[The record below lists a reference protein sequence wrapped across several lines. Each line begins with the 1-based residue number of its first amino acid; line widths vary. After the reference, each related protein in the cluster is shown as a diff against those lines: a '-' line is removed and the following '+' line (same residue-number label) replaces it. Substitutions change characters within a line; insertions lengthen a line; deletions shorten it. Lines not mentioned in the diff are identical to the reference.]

1 MKKINWYSVAT
12 TFFTILGAMLVIL
25 MILFAGNCFGTA
37 SAGQVEQ
44 EPIVKYVEVQK
55 EQMFDTSIIESMWCG
70 SGFEEGVIRMVGA
83 WWYADGV
90 VEDEQGQLW
99 GIEQSIEQTDFL
111 LLWIADNNTPN
122 KTTDDIIIKVWR
134 EAY

>member
-1 MKKINWYSVAT
+1 MKAKRHNIANTVWTVM
-12 TFFTILGAMLVIL
+12 GMMLIVM
-25 MILFAGNCFGTA
+25 MILFVTGSFGKA
-37 SAGQVEQ
+37 SAAHAEQ

-55 EQMFDTSIIESMWCG
+55 QGGFDTTIIESNWCG
-70 SGFEEGVIRMVGA
+70 NFEDGTVRMVGA

-99 GIEQSIEQTDFL
+99 AVEQSINADDFL
-111 LLWIADNNTPN
+111 MLWIADNNTPN
-122 KTTDDIIIKVWR
+122 NSIDDLIVKVWR

>member
-1 MKKINWYSVAT
+1 MKTKRYDVAIT
-12 TFFTILGAMLVIL
+12 VWTVVGMMLVVM
-25 MILFAGNCFGTA
+25 MILFGAGCLGKA
-37 SAGQVEQ
+37 SAAHEEQ

-55 EQMFDTSIIESMWCG
+55 QSNFDTSIIESQWCG
-70 SGFEEGVIRMVGA
+70 GFEDGTIRMVGA

-99 GIEQSIEQTDFL
+99 GIEQSINTDDFL
-111 LLWIADNNTPN
+111 MLWIADNHTPN
-122 KTTDDIIIKVWR
+122 NTTDDIVIKVWR

>member
-1 MKKINWYSVAT
+1 MKTKRYDVAIT
-12 TFFTILGAMLVIL
+12 VWTVVGMMLVVM
-25 MILFAGNCFGTA
+25 MILFGAGCFGEA
-37 SAGQVEQ
+37 SATHVEQ

-70 SGFEEGVIRMVGA
+70 GFEDGTVRMVGA

-99 GIEQSIEQTDFL
+99 GIEQSIEQEDFL
-111 LLWIADNNTPN
+111 LLWIADNHTPN
-122 KTTDDIIIKVWR
+122 NVTDDVIIKVWR

>member
-1 MKKINWYSVAT
+1 MTTNKKTYFILSTGLLISLAIICGYVFGKRNAT
-12 TFFTILGAMLVIL
+12 PEP
-25 MILFAGNCFGTA
+25 
-37 SAGQVEQ
+37 VEV
-44 EPIVKYVEVQK
+44 VKYVEVQK
-55 EQMFDTSIIESMWCG
+55 EQMFDTTPIEQAWCG
-70 SGFEEGVIRMVGA
+70 DFEDGTVRMVGA

-99 GIEQSIEQTDFL
+99 GIEQTIDKEDFL
-111 LLWIADNNTPN
+111 LLWIADNNTPD

>member
-12 TFFTILGAMLVIL
+12 TFFTTLGAMLVIL
-25 MILFAGNCFGTA
+25 MILFAGGCFGTA
-37 SAGQVEQ
+37 SASQVEQ

-55 EQMFDTSIIESMWCG
+55 QSSFDTSIIENNWCG
-70 SGFEEGVIRMVGA
+70 GFEEGTIRMVGA

-99 GIEQSIEQTDFL
+99 EIGR
-111 LLWIADNNTPN
+111 AH
-122 KTTDDIIIKVWR
+122 V
-134 EAY
+134 

>member
-1 MKKINWYSVAT
+1 MKNKIIDYLHTYTGMYVLVLMFAA
-12 TFFTILGAMLVIL
+12 LGVL
-25 MILFAGNCFGTA
+25 AGRELA
-37 SAGQVEQ
+37 PIQEVEV
-44 EPIVKYVEVQK
+44 VKYVEVVQ
-55 EQMFDTSIIESMWCG
+55 QGNFDTSIIEHEWCG
-70 SGFEEGVIRMVGA
+70 GFTDGTVRMVGA

-99 GIEQSIEQTDFL
+99 GIDVPVSNEDFL

-122 KTTDDIIIKVWR
+122 NTTDDIIIKTWR

>member
-1 MKKINWYSVAT
+1 MKKINWNEVAIAVWT
-12 TFFTILGAMLVIL
+12 AVGAMLVI
-25 MILFAGNCFGTA
+25 MMMLFGAGCFKQA
-37 SAGQVEQ
+37 SKPVEQ
-44 EPIVKYVEVQK
+44 EPVVKYVEVQK
-55 EQMFDTSIIESMWCG
+55 EQMFDTSIIEAQWCG
-70 SGFEEGVIRMVGA
+70 GFEDGTIRMVGA

-111 LLWIADNNTPN
+111 LLWIADNNTPDN
-122 KTTDDIIIKVWR
+122 TTDDLIIKVWR

>member
-1 MKKINWYSVAT
+1 MKKINWNEVALT
-12 TFFTILGAMLVIL
+12 VWTAVGAMLVVM
-25 MILFAGNCFGTA
+25 MILFAGGCFKQA
-37 SAGQVEQ
+37 SEPVEQ

-55 EQMFDTSIIESMWCG
+55 QSGFDTSIIENNWCG
-70 SGFEEGVIRMVGA
+70 DFCDGTIRMVGA

-99 GIEQSIEQTDFL
+99 GIEQSINTDDFL
-111 LLWIADNNTPN
+111 MLWIADNHTPN
-122 KTTDDIIIKVWR
+122 NTTDDLIIKVWR

>member
-1 MKKINWYSVAT
+1 MKKTNWDEVVIT
-12 TFFTILGAMLVIL
+12 VWTVVGMMLVIM
-25 MILFAGNCFGTA
+25 MILFGGGCFKQA
-37 SAGQVEQ
+37 SAAHVEQ
-44 EPIVKYVEVQK
+44 KPIVKYVETQK
-55 EQMFDTSIIESMWCG
+55 EQMFDTSIIETQWCG
-70 SGFEEGVIRMVGA
+70 GFEDGTVRMVGA

-99 GIEQSIEQTDFL
+99 GIEQSIYTDDFL

-122 KTTDDIIIKVWR
+122 NITDDLIIKVWR

>member
-1 MKKINWYSVAT
+1 MKNIIANKWT
-12 TFFTILGAMLVIL
+12 TFILAILCVIFGACL
-25 MILFAGNCFGTA
+25 MGRAYPA
-37 SAGQVEQ
+37 QAVEQ

-55 EQMFDTSIIESMWCG
+55 QGGFDTSIIESMWCG
-70 SGFEEGVIRMVGA
+70 GFEDGTVRMVGA

-122 KTTDDIIIKVWR
+122 NTTDDIVIKVWR

>member
-1 MKKINWYSVAT
+1 MKKINWNEVALT
-12 TFFTILGAMLVIL
+12 VWTVVGMMLVIM
-25 MILFAGNCFGTA
+25 MILFAGGCFGTA

-55 EQMFDTSIIESMWCG
+55 EQMFDTSVIEQEWCG
-70 SGFEEGVIRMVGA
+70 GFEDGTVRMVGA

-111 LLWIADNNTPN
+111 LLWIADNNTPDN
-122 KTTDDIIIKVWR
+122 TTDDLIIKVWR